1 MKFFLLFIGLTLSLS
16 GAGKQLVIL
25 DQKLD
30 GHTPG
35 THEYMPESESL
46 VWSRTSFVQRLRTH
60 PGV

>member
-1 MKFFLLFIGLTLSLS
+1 MKFFLLFLGLTLSLI

-46 VWSRTSFVQRLRTH
+46 VWSRTSFV
-60 PGV
+60 